1 MPARHELF
9 VLRHAKSSWDD
20 PALDD
25 HARPLA
31 PRGRRA
37 ADLVRD
43 HLRREGIR
51 PTLVLCSTA
60 RRARE
65 TLERVKPT
73 GEHVIEPDLYGATE
87 ASITERL
94 KRLPE
99 EVDSVMVIGHNPA
112 MHELVLAL
120 SGGDRA
126 VQYKFPTAALATLT
140 FDGPWDDLAPGRAE
154 LAALVRP
161 KDLEQE

>member
-1 MPARHELF
+1 MHRLF
-9 VLRHAKSSWDD
+9 LLRHAKSSWDD
-20 PALDD
+20 PGLDD

-31 PRGRRA
+31 ARGVRA
-37 ADLVRD
+37 TELLRD
-43 HLRREGIR
+43 YLRREGIR

-65 TLERVKPT
+65 TLERVKPV
-73 GEHVIEPDLYGATE
+73 GEHEIEPELYGASDR
-87 ASITERL
+87 SIVELL

-112 MHELVLAL
+112 MHQVVLELT
-120 SGGDRA
+120 GGAEA
-126 VQYKFPTAALATLT
+126 VRHKFPTGALATLA
-140 FDGPWDDLAPGRAE
+140 FEGAWDQLGPGRAE

-161 KDLEQE
+161 KDLE